1 MTTTL
6 EPLTEPDGP
15 GPDLG
20 PDGGGAGRPAR
31 PLLERALQL
40 AKTEG
45 RTAETVRFAAVML
58 LAFAAAYQVFGLSLA
73 YLINGIALGSL
84 YGIIAVALILIYRTS
99 RIINFAAAAIG
110 AVPAVFALL
119 LDVQHHINY
128 LAVLPIALIGGP
140 LFGALVEVGVIRRF
154 NRSPRLILTVV
165 TIGVAQGMAA
175 IGFFIPIWLGA
186 RAGEIPNVPT
196 PWQNFKILNGRH
208 QPVLTGNQVAALIMV
223 VGLSVLLAAFL
234 RYTRMGIALRASSEN
249 ADRAYL
255 LGIPVKRVS
264 TVAWMVAGLL
274 GAMAIFV
281 QSPLIGVPNDATLG
295 FDTLLY
301 GLAAAVVARMD
312 RIGRALVA
320 GLFVGVLI
328 FGSVAKTGSNN
339 LASALMLGV
348 ILIGLG
354 VQKGVASRALDAGVS
369 TWQSVKQFRPVPA
382 ELRSM
387 PEVTT
392 AKAVLGGLVLL
403 VALGAPYV
411 VSGPDRPA
419 LIVLPLYGIVAVSLV
434 VLTGWAGQI
443 SLGQFGLVG
452 AGAAVAGGLVAKHN
466 IDFFAALA
474 LGIGAGVLVAVVIGL
489 PAVRIQGLYLAVVTL
504 AFAYAMQNYFLNK
517 NYWIGKHLL
526 PTGYAASIRRP
537 YLYGS
542 INLENDR
549 AFYYVCVIALV
560 AAMAAALSFRRNRSG
575 RILIAAR
582 DNQRAAPAYSINL
595 VRTRL
600 AAFAVS
606 GGIAGMAGV
615 LFAYAQHNVIKDS
628 FSVPASLAIFLAT
641 VIGGLTSVPW
651 AVSGAVTFEF
661 LVLFGP
667 HFYDRFLGANLVA
680 IVPLLITGPL
690 LVINLYFYPG
700 GSAEAGFQTRDKF
713 LRWVAQRHDLLVPSL
728 VADRRV
734 EEAEQA
740 AAKQAI
746 ELAEHHVEEVES
758 FDRTGEPQIACP
770 VCGLQLSLA
779 EAAGHPHLQPDAGPE
794 PEPGDGSVAV
804 GPGRGGRERLA
815 RAKGTRR

>member
-1 MTTTL
+1 MTA
-6 EPLTEPDGP
+6 PAWRRAW
-15 GPDLG
+15 DL
-20 PDGGGAGRPAR
+20 AR
-31 PLLERALQL
+31 
-40 AKTEG
+40 TEG
-45 RTAETVRFAAVML
+45 KAWESGRFAAGML
-58 LAFAAAYQVFGLSLA
+58 VAFVAAYIVFGLSLG
-73 YLINGIALGSL
+73 YLIEGIALGSL
-84 YGIIAVALILIYRTS
+84 YGMIAVALILIYRTS
-99 RIINFAAAAIG
+99 RIINFAAAAVG

-128 LAVLPIALIGGP
+128 LEVLPIALIGGP
-140 LFGALVEVGVIRRF
+140 LFGALVEMGIIRRF

-165 TIGVAQGMAA
+165 TIGVAQGLAA
-175 IGFFIPIWLGA
+175 IGFFIPVWLGA

-196 PWQNFKILNGRH
+196 PWQGFKILNGRH
-208 QPVLTGNQVAALIMV
+208 QPVLTGNQIAALVMV
-223 VGLSVLLAAFL
+223 VALSAGLAAFL

-274 GAMAIFV
+274 SALAIFV

-301 GLAAAVVARMD
+301 GLAAAVLARMD
-312 RIGRALVA
+312 RIGRALVG

-328 FGSVAKTGSNN
+328 FGSVARTGSNN
-339 LASALMLGV
+339 LASALMLAV
-348 ILIGLG
+348 ILVGLAM
-354 VQKGVASRALDAGVS
+354 QRGVAARALDAGVA
-369 TWQSVKQFRPVPA
+369 TWQSVKQFRPIPA
-382 ELRSM
+382 ELRTVK
-387 PEVTT
+387 EVTT
-392 AKAVLGGLVLL
+392 AKAILVSAILL
-403 VALGAPYV
+403 IAIGAPFV
-411 VSGPDRPA
+411 VGAPDRPD

-466 IDFFAALA
+466 IDFFVALFV
-474 LGIGAGVLVAVVIGL
+474 GILAGVVVALVIGL

-526 PTGYAASIRRP
+526 PVGYSASLRRP
-537 YLYGS
+537 YLYGF

-549 AFYYVCVIALV
+549 NFYFVCLIALTL
-560 AAMAAALSFRRNRSG
+560 AIAAALSFRRNRSG
-575 RILIAAR
+575 RVLIAAR
-582 DNQRAAPAYSINL
+582 DNQRAASAYSINL

-667 HFYDRFLGANLVA
+667 HFYNRFLGGNVVA
-680 IVPLLITGPL
+680 IVPLLVTGPL
-690 LVINLYFYPG
+690 LVLNLYFYPG
-700 GSAEAGFQTRDKF
+700 GSAEAGFQTRDRF
-713 LRWVAQRHDLLVPSL
+713 LRWVANRNNLLVPSL

-734 EEAEQA
+734 QEAEEAA
-740 AAKQAI
+740 ARAAI
-746 ELAEHHVEEVES
+746 ELAEHHIEEVES
-758 FDRTGEPQIACP
+758 FDVTHTPAGA
-770 VCGLQLSLA
+770 GS
-779 EAAGHPHLQPDAGPE
+779 AA
-794 PEPGDGSVAV
+794 
-804 GPGRGGRERLA
+804 R
-815 RAKGTRR
+815 